1 MIASDEL
8 NTLTPGVLKAC
19 HGFILLFFG
28 VAVVFAGI
36 KIPKLRSTSDGYQA
50 RLFTFGYLSLGA
62 WILWIFQYAILSAP
76 FLPFPSGSSMATVL
90 WLGVV
95 QNAVWV
101 CAILAL
107 PFKVFSRKLVT
118 LSLLAVFSALI
129 AVVAYKTT
137 ILSTTVFYDWV
148 AAFDGFLILP
158 IFMILSISIL
168 QLSFS
173 RMSAAAFLIH
183 GYSQWGWRWLWFGPW
198 ATSPLVQLGFP
209 LWRVLL
215 FFAWTKV
222 LSEMAE
228 GTQPPEEKLAPPPT
242 QPPRDLPHQNTFNF
256 LVTLKVMISSTVD
269 DLGPEREAADRAIS
283 GLKLDRF
290 RAENLGS
297 FPHPPEMI
305 CAFMAEQCDIFVL
318 IIGERYGYEIKS
330 RKKSVVEF
338 EYDVAR
344 AQNRGKILVYI
355 KEGVTREPR
364 LEEFVKRLED
374 FEDGHFRTLFKTA
387 EELTQK
393 IQGDI
398 ARWILLHSPS
408 KRPE

>member
-1 MIASDEL
+1 
-8 NTLTPGVLKAC
+8 
-19 HGFILLFFG
+19 
-28 VAVVFAGI
+28 
-36 KIPKLRSTSDGYQA
+36 
-50 RLFTFGYLSLGA
+50 
-62 WILWIFQYAILSAP
+62 
-76 FLPFPSGSSMATVL
+76 
-90 WLGVV
+90 
-95 QNAVWV
+95 
-101 CAILAL
+101 
-107 PFKVFSRKLVT
+107 
-118 LSLLAVFSALI
+118 
-129 AVVAYKTT
+129 
-137 ILSTTVFYDWV
+137 
-148 AAFDGFLILP
+148 
-158 IFMILSISIL
+158 
-168 QLSFS
+168 
-173 RMSAAAFLIH
+173 
-183 GYSQWGWRWLWFGPW
+183 
-198 ATSPLVQLGFP
+198 
-209 LWRVLL
+209 
-215 FFAWTKV
+215 
-222 LSEMAE
+222 
-228 GTQPPEEKLAPPPT
+228 
-242 QPPRDLPHQNTFNF
+242 
-256 LVTLKVMISSTVD
+256 MISSTVD

-387 EELTQK
+387 EELPEK

-398 ARWILLHSPS
+398 ARWILLRAPS
-408 KRPE
+408 KRPEKFDSPPNSD